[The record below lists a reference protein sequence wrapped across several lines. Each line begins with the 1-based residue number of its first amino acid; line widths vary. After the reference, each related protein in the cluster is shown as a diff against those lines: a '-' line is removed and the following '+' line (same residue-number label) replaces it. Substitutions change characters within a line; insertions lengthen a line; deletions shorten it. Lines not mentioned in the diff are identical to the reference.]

1 MKMNRVGK
9 NFLGMRA
16 NVMAVPEEKELQKD
30 DSYPIY
36 DDATLERMKR
46 YYKVEDRDEL
56 LKFIKTHGV
65 RRHVDILD
73 DKSS

>member
-1 MKMNRVGK
+1 MV
-9 NFLGMRA
+9 A
-16 NVMAVPEEKELQKD
+16 EEKEVPKD

-46 YYKVEDRDEL
+46 YYKVEDHDEL

-65 RRHVDILD
+65 RRHIDILD
-73 DKSS
+73 ESKSA

>member
-1 MKMNRVGK
+1 M
-9 NFLGMRA
+9 
-16 NVMAVPEEKELQKD
+16 VPEEKEVQKD

-46 YYKVEDRDEL
+46 YYKVEDHEEL

-65 RRHVDILD
+65 RRHIDILD
-73 DKSS
+73 ESKSA